1 MVLPMSEAK
10 RHFKLTLKVRYR
22 AVSKVKHTLERP
34 GIWPFNKIKRE
45 GTTTTLLECDD
56 CVIRVAEANL
66 GEVVKMMSEDPSL
79 KQLVGFYSDA
89 MGDYGSF
96 PEDWDDT
103 EWLNTCGLEG
113 GFLHDNYEGFSEEY
127 RSWST
132 PEDREE
138 HMEMLTSPDEDLSD
152 PPRRIL
158 GYRDDLDE
166 GEIEPP
172 WTVTHSAPWGGWA
185 SGAFYAAF
193 PTILIDGVELVET
206 RSVTEEETPE
216 PSNQQEVVIS
226 LEKLKLLS
234 VDSQRQ

>member
-1 MVLPMSEAK
+1 MSEAT

-34 GIWPFNKIKRE
+34 GIWPFNRKKRE

-66 GEVVKMMSEDPSL
+66 GEVVTMMSEDPSL
-79 KQLVGFYSDA
+79 KRLVGFYSDA

-113 GFLHDNYEGFSEEY
+113 DFIHDNYEGVSEGYVLWNSEEA
-127 RSWST
+127 
-132 PEDREE
+132 REE
-138 HMEMLTSPDEDLSD
+138 HFENLRDWEEEVIEPA
-152 PPRRIL
+152 RRIMGFEKSL
-158 GYRDDLDE
+158 DD

-172 WTVTHSAPWGGWA
+172 WGVTHSAPWGGWA

-193 PTILIDGVELVET
+193 PTILIDDVELVEIKT
-206 RSVTEEETPE
+206 VTEGQDSQST
-216 PSNQQEVVIS
+216 NATEVAIS
-226 LEKLKLLS
+226 LDELKSLCG
-234 VDSQRQ
+234 DA

>member
-1 MVLPMSEAK
+1 MSEAK

-96 PEDWDDT
+96 PEDWEDT
-103 EWLNTCGLEG
+103 EWLNGAYGDGE
-113 GFLHDNYEGFSEEY
+113 FIHDSYEGFSEEY
-127 RSWST
+127 RLWNT
-132 PEDREE
+132 QQLREE
-138 HMEMLTSPDEDLSD
+138 YFEDLREWD
-152 PPRRIL
+152 EEVIEPPRRIMKYEDSL
-158 GYRDDLDE
+158 DD

-172 WTVTHSAPWGGWA
+172 WRVTYSAPWGGWA
-185 SGAFYAAF
+185 SGAFYPAF
-193 PTILIDGVELVET
+193 PTILIDDVELVEI
-206 RSVTEEETPE
+206 RSVTEGNDS
-216 PSNQQEVVIS
+216 PSANQSEAVIS
-226 LEKLKLLS
+226 LEEFMRL
-234 VDSQRQ
+234 R

>member
-1 MVLPMSEAK
+1 MSEAK

-22 AVSKVKHTLERP
+22 AERKVKHTLERP
-34 GIWPFNKIKRE
+34 GIWPFNKMKRE

-79 KQLVGFYSDA
+79 KNLVGFYSDA

-113 GFLHDNYEGFSEEY
+113 DFIHDSYEGVSEGYVLWDSEEA
-127 RSWST
+127 
-132 PEDREE
+132 REE
-138 HMEMLTSPDEDLSD
+138 HFEDLREWD
-152 PPRRIL
+152 EEVIEPARRIVKYEESL
-158 GYRDDLDE
+158 DD

-172 WTVTHSAPWGGWA
+172 WQVTHSAPWGGWA

-193 PTILIDGVELVET
+193 PTILIDDVELVEIKT
-206 RSVTEEETPE
+206 VTEGEDSQSVNRSETA
-216 PSNQQEVVIS
+216 IS
-226 LEKLKLLS
+226 LDELKSLHH
-234 VDSQRQ
+234 DA

>member
-1 MVLPMSEAK
+1 MSEAK

-113 GFLHDNYEGFSEEY
+113 DFIHDSFEGYGEDYRLWNTDEVREEY
-127 RSWST
+127 F
-132 PEDREE
+132 
-138 HMEMLTSPDEDLSD
+138 EDLREWD
-152 PPRRIL
+152 EEVIEPARRIMSFVKSL
-158 GYRDDLDE
+158 DD

-172 WTVTHSAPWGGWA
+172 WTVTYSAPWGGWA
-185 SGAFYAAF
+185 SGAFYPAF
-193 PTILIDGVELVET
+193 PTLLIDDVELVEI
-206 RSVTEEETPE
+206 RSVTEGED
-216 PSNQQEVVIS
+216 SQSANQSEAVIS
-226 LEKLKLLS
+226 LEEFVRL
-234 VDSQRQ
+234 R

>member
-1 MVLPMSEAK
+1 MSEAT

-22 AVSKVKHTLERP
+22 AVSKVKYTLERP
-34 GIWPFNKIKRE
+34 GIWPFNKMKRE

-79 KQLVGFYSDA
+79 KNLMGFYSEA

-103 EWLNTCGLEG
+103 EWLNG
-113 GFLHDNYEGFSEEY
+113 GYGDGEFIHDSYEGFSEEY
-127 RSWST
+127 RLWNT
-132 PEDREE
+132 EQLREE
-138 HMEMLTSPDEDLSD
+138 YFEDLREWD
-152 PPRRIL
+152 DEVIEPPRRIMNVEKSL
-158 GYRDDLDE
+158 DD

-172 WTVTHSAPWGGWA
+172 WSVTHSAPWGGWA

-193 PTILIDGVELVET
+193 PTILIDDVELVEIKT
-206 RSVTEEETPE
+206 ISEGDDSQS
-216 PSNQQEVVIS
+216 SNQGGTVIS
-226 LEKLKLLS
+226 YDEFKSLHHNA
-234 VDSQRQ
+234 